1 MATSQGGA
9 AVDAPTVMLGLLSD
23 PGLPADLSADLAAQ
37 LPDLLEH
44 ETDGRARWRVET
56 ASQPLSLDEDG
67 TLLSVEIGQRAM
79 AEHRWDLVILV
90 TDLPRRAG
98 TQPIISDYGLASGV
112 GLVSLPG
119 LGAMGLRRQ
128 ARKVIVHLVAGHL
141 IDKPLGAGGTDGQGQ
156 GGPRAHQALGLGP
169 PVQHIDSTDEGIDEH
184 LALSGTRGRLRLLAG
199 MVRANRPWRLVP
211 SLSPAIAGAAAG
223 AAFGVFYSNI
233 WQLAD
238 AFSGWRLTLVN
249 VLAVLA
255 MIAWL
260 IVDNSLWERPSD
272 RQLREEAVLYNAA
285 TILTISI
292 GVLCMYTLLFVV
304 TLVSALVVI
313 PPDYLT
319 ITLKHPSGVGEFA
332 IVAWLS
338 ASMGTIA
345 GALGSGFA
353 SEDAVRQAAYS
364 KREQE
369 RRQSL
374 RAQDQDQDQ
383 DQESS

>member
-1 MATSQGGA
+1 MATQGGA
-9 AVDAPTVMLGLLSD
+9 ATDAPTVTLGLLGD
-23 PGLPADLSADLAAQ
+23 PGLPNELSDNLAEQ

-56 ASQPLSLDEDG
+56 ASQQLTLDEHG
-67 TLLSVEIGQRAM
+67 RLPSVEIGQHAM

-90 TDLPRRAG
+90 TELPRRAG
-98 TQPIISDYGLASGV
+98 TQPIVSDYGLATGV
-112 GLVSLPG
+112 GLVSLPA

-128 ARKVIVHLVAGHL
+128 ARKVIVHQVAEHL
-141 IDKPLGAGGTDGQGQ
+141 IDKPLGDGGDGHGQ
-156 GGPRAHQALGLGP
+156 GPRAHRALGPGA
-169 PVQHIDSTDEGIDEH
+169 PVQHIDSTDEGIDTH
-184 LALSGTRGRLRLLAG
+184 LALTGTRGRLRLLAG

-260 IVDNSLWERPSD
+260 IIDNSLWERPSG
-272 RQLREEAVLYNAA
+272 RQLREEAALYNAA
-285 TILTISI
+285 TTLTISI
-292 GVLCMYTLLFVV
+292 GVLCMYSLLFVV
-304 TLVSALVVI
+304 TLISALVVI

-319 ITLKHPSGVGEFA
+319 STLKHPSGFSEFA

-345 GALGSGFA
+345 GALGSGLA

-374 RAQDQDQDQ
+374 RAQDQGAP
-383 DQESS
+383 

>member
-1 MATSQGGA
+1 MATQQGGA
-9 AVDAPTVMLGLLSD
+9 AADAPTVTLGLLSD

-56 ASQPLSLDEDG
+56 ASQQLTLDEHG
-67 TLLSVEIGQRAM
+67 TLPSVEIGQHAM

-90 TDLPRRAG
+90 TELPRRAG
-98 TQPIISDYGLASGV
+98 TQPIISDYGLATGC

-128 ARKVIVHLVAGHL
+128 VRKVIMHLVAEHL
-141 IDKPLGAGGTDGQGQ
+141 IDKPLGDGGTDGQGQ
-156 GGPRAHQALGLGP
+156 GGPRAHRALGPGA
-169 PVQHIDSTDEGIDEH
+169 PVQHIDSTDEGIDAH
-184 LALSGTRGRLRLLAG
+184 LALTGTRGRLRLLAG

-233 WQLAD
+233 WLLAD
-238 AFSGWRLTLVN
+238 AFGGWRLALVN

-255 MIAWL
+255 MVAWL
-260 IVDNSLWERPSD
+260 IIDNSLWERPSD
-272 RQLREEAVLYNAA
+272 RQLREEAALYNAA
-285 TILTISI
+285 TTLTISI
-292 GVLCMYTLLFVV
+292 GVLCMYALLFVV
-304 TLVSALVVI
+304 TLISALVVI

-319 ITLKHPSGVGEFA
+319 TTLKHPSGFSEFA

-338 ASMGTIA
+338 TSMGTIA

-374 RAQDQDQDQ
+374 QAQDQG
-383 DQESS
+383 ST